1 MSSSRHAGPEIITD
15 TAMPPFGVA
24 QLLVGDTVPSTDLF
38 RFWLL
43 SHTDVNMIAGP
54 RFWRTA
60 VLRECLPDV
69 DAALEFT
76 TFTALGE
83 LPQ

>member
-1 MSSSRHAGPEIITD
+1 MPSSRHAGPEIITD

-43 SHTDVNMIAGP
+43 SHAAAEGR

-60 VLRECLPDV
+60 VLRECLPS
-69 DAALEFT
+69 AATVMEFT
-76 TFTALGE
+76 A
-83 LPQ
+83 